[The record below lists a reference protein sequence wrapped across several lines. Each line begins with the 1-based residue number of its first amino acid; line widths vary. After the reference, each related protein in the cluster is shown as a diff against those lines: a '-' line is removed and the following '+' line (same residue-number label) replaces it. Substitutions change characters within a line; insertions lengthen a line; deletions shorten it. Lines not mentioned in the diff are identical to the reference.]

1 MKKLL
6 SALFFLLLYTYAHSQ
21 ENIRFGVFAYKGVD
35 ETRKQYQPLVDQLNE
50 ILEKDVVLEVLTQEE
65 MNEKIRNKQLDIVTT
80 NPTHFLHIRQQ
91 YALSGAIATLN
102 GFNKGVVTNK
112 LAGVIIVKKDS
123 NIKTLKDLKGK
134 IVATPSI
141 KNMGGFR
148 AQAYEAYIAGVDI
161 LKESKK
167 LIETYGSHQEV
178 VFDILDDKAEVG
190 FIRDG
195 ILEEMI
201 EKNEIQVD
209 AIRVLN
215 EQKNSHHP
223 YKISTK
229 LYPEW
234 PVFSLQHVDEE
245 SVKSFISA
253 LFSLKPTESMKNAK
267 IYNYTL
273 PADYLETEELSRALR
288 LPPFD
293 KAMKV
298 TILDILEQYKVVV
311 VTIIVSLFLGLFYHI
326 REKKNKDLF
335 SSLLSNMGEGV
346 YGVDKSGN
354 CTWINKKALEMLGY
368 KEKEVLH
375 KDQHHLFHHHKPTN
389 NEYMVSECPIYLTS
403 KDKKTRNLDEYFI
416 KKDGTF
422 FPINLTVTSTNDGG
436 AIVVFRDISDLLEK
450 QKELEKSENLFR
462 TLFEM
467 FPDAIVITDVETQ
480 LPYKF
485 NEIAHVQ
492 LGYSADEFEKLPI
505 NKYDA
510 IETQSDIQEHIKFV
524 YENKGDNFETKHRTK
539 DGVILDIGVSVR
551 LIYIENK
558 TYLLSVHRD
567 ITQIKRYQR
576 DLRFQKQRLDSII
589 EGTNVGTW
597 EWDIEIGNVVFN
609 ERWAEI
615 IGYTLEELFPISIDT
630 WIKHSH
636 PDDFLE
642 SKKALKRHFDGEIDY
657 YECESRMKHKDG
669 HWIWVLDRGKVSQ
682 WSKDGKPVLMSGT
695 HQDITARKL
704 EQEELASL
712 NNQLGSLLQSI
723 PDLVWMKDAD
733 GVYITCN
740 KRFEEFFGA
749 SKDEIHGKTDYDFVS
764 KELAGFFREHDKNA
778 MHSEVP
784 LTNFEEIPFAIDGH
798 TEYLQTTKTA
808 VKDKNGTILGV
819 LGVGRDLTELK
830 KNEEA
835 LKEAKEEA
843 DRANLA
849 KSDFL
854 ANMSH
859 EIRTPMNAILGLSE
873 LMLDANLSAKEKDYL
888 QKIHGSSKMLLGIIN
903 DILDYSKIEA
913 NKMEIEHREFNLG
926 NVLSQLKMIF
936 TQNAINKGLKLF
948 FELKGAIPR
957 MVVGDELRINQVLVN
972 LLSNA
977 LKFTDEG
984 HVTLSIKLKEKH
996 EHSAVINFSVSD
1008 TGIGIAGEDISKLF
1022 APFSQ
1027 ADNSTTRKYGGTGL
1041 GLSISTRLVEAMGG
1055 KLNAYSQRGLGST
1068 FSFEIA
1074 LGINSWDENKLEAVD
1089 ELSMISVNSAQDFP
1103 DLSNINVLLVEDN
1116 EINQEVALA
1125 ILKKVKIEAVVANNG
1140 KEAVN
1145 VFLSKP
1151 NYFDIILM
1159 DLQMPIMNGYEAATA
1174 IREHDKEIPIIALTA
1189 AAMVEDREKVLSF
1202 GMNDHLSKPI
1212 NSNEILRTVAKWCKI
1227 SMNITEEEQ
1236 KDKATEQNDTVL
1248 DIEYAL
1254 NMVNS
1259 NEELLHKILFRFL
1272 MELENEFA
1280 FLPALL
1286 SQNDPSAAPLIHAL
1300 KGVSGNIGAKA
1311 LSSIC
1316 NLIDN
1321 NYKKD
1326 FVVSK
1331 ESIEALQSAMDALK
1345 TEIKSMHLD
1354 TNVVSHET
1362 ALNNDELQNLF
1373 QETLKDVKIGTM
1385 IQTQKQQMLFSG
1397 LKDKI
1402 NGYELGLWMEAMD
1415 EFDYDKAYNIMK
1427 EWKV

>member
-6 SALFFLLLYTYAHSQ
+6 FIFFFLLLFTHLYAK
-21 ENIRFGVFAYKGVD
+21 ENIRFGVFAYKEVED
-35 ETRKQYQPLVDQLNE
+35 TKKQYQNLVNYLNE
-50 ILEKDVVLEVLTQEE
+50 KLDNRVILEVLTQEE
-65 MNEKIRNKQLDIVTT
+65 MNEKIKNRQLDIVTT
-80 NPTHFLHIRQQ
+80 NPIHFLHIRQQ
-91 YALSGAIATLN
+91 YDLSGAIATLR
-102 GFNKGVVTNK
+102 GFKEGIVTSK
-112 LAGVIIVKKDS
+112 LAGVIIVRKDS
-123 NIKTLKDLKGK
+123 PLQTLEDLKNK
-134 IVATPSI
+134 TIVAPS
-141 KNMGGFR
+141 KKHMGGFR
-148 AQAYEAYIAGVDI
+148 AQAYELYLKGIDI
-161 LKESKK
+161 EEKSKK
-167 LIETYGSHQEV
+167 IIELKGSHQDV
-178 VFDILDDKAEVG
+178 VRAILSKEADVG

-195 ILEEMI
+195 ILEEMTAKG
-201 EKNEIQVD
+201 ELKND
-209 AIRVLN
+209 AIRIIN
-215 EQKNSHHP
+215 EQSNPYHP

-234 PVFSLQHVDEE
+234 PVFSMPYMNEDD
-245 SVKSFISA
+245 VKIFISA
-253 LFSLKPTESMKNAK
+253 LFSIKPTESMKNTG
-267 IYNYTL
+267 IYDYTL

-293 KAMKV
+293 KAAKV
-298 TILDILEQYKVVV
+298 TILDIMHQYK
-311 VTIIVSLFLGLFYHI
+311 IELLAIAFSLLLGLFYHI

-346 YGVDKSGN
+346 YGIDKDGN
-354 CTWINKKALEMLGY
+354 CTWINKKALDMLGY
-368 KEKEVLH
+368 NEKEILH
-375 KDQHHLFHHHKPTN
+375 KNQHHLFHHHKPKKE
-389 NEYMVSECPIYLTS
+389 EYDVDECPIYLTS
-403 KDKKTRNLDEYFI
+403 KDKVTRNFDEYFI
-416 KKDGTF
+416 KKDGSHL
-422 FPINLTVTSTNDGG
+422 PVNLTVTPANNDG

-467 FPDAIVITDVETQ
+467 FPDAIVITDIETQ

-485 NEIAHVQ
+485 NKVANVQ

-510 IETQSDIQEHIKFV
+510 IETQSDIQEHIKFI
-524 YENKGDNFETKHRTK
+524 YENKEDNFETKHRTK
-539 DGVILDIGVSVR
+539 EGVILDIGVSVR

-630 WIKHSH
+630 WIKYTH

-642 SKKALKRHFDGEIDY
+642 SKKMLERHFSGELDY

-712 NNQLGSLLQSI
+712 NNQLESLLQSI

-749 SKDEIHGKTDYDFVS
+749 PKEKIYGKTDYDFVS
-764 KELAGFFREHDKNA
+764 KELADFFREHDKNA

-819 LGVGRDLTELK
+819 LGVGRNLTELK

-926 NVLSQLKMIF
+926 NVLSKLKMIF

-948 FELKGAIPR
+948 FELKGTTPR

-977 LKFTDEG
+977 LKFTNEG
-984 HVTLSIKLKEKH
+984 HVALSIELKQQYK
-996 EHSAVINFSVSD
+996 HSAVINFSVSD

-1055 KLNAYSQRGLGST
+1055 RLNVDSQRGIGST
-1068 FSFEIA
+1068 FSFEIE
-1074 LGINSWDENKLEAVD
+1074 LGIDSWDENKLETVD
-1089 ELSMISVNSAQDFP
+1089 ELNMVNVSSVEDFP

-1145 VFLSKP
+1145 IFLSKP
-1151 NYFDIILM
+1151 NYFNIILM
-1159 DLQMPIMNGYEAATA
+1159 DLQMPIMNGYEATTV
-1174 IREHDKEIPIIALTA
+1174 IREHDKNIPIIALTA
-1189 AAMVEDREKVLSF
+1189 AAMVEDREKVLSV
-1202 GMNDHLSKPI
+1202 GMNDHLPKPI
-1212 NSNEILRTVAKWCKI
+1212 NSNEMLKTVAKWCNVSINIADKEEKKI
-1227 SMNITEEEQ
+1227 L
-1236 KDKATEQNDTVL
+1236 EQNSAIL

-1254 NMVNS
+1254 NIVNS
-1259 NEELLHKILFRFL
+1259 NKELLHKILSKFL
-1272 MELENEFA
+1272 IELENEFA
-1280 FLPALL
+1280 SLPTLL

-1316 NLIDN
+1316 NLIYN
-1321 NYKKD
+1321 NYKKSSI
-1326 FVVSK
+1326 VSK
-1331 ESIEALQSAMDALK
+1331 ESIDALQSAMDALK
-1345 TEIKSMHLD
+1345 TEIKSMHMD
-1354 TNVVSHET
+1354 TNVVSHEA
-1362 ALNNDELQNLF
+1362 ALNDDELQNLF
-1373 QETLKDVKIGTM
+1373 QETLKNVKIGTM

-1402 NGYELGLWMEAMD
+1402 NSYELGLWMEAMD

-1427 EWKV
+1427 EWKA

>member
-1 MKKLL
+1 
-6 SALFFLLLYTYAHSQ
+6 
-21 ENIRFGVFAYKGVD
+21 
-35 ETRKQYQPLVDQLNE
+35 
-50 ILEKDVVLEVLTQEE
+50 
-65 MNEKIRNKQLDIVTT
+65 
-80 NPTHFLHIRQQ
+80 
-91 YALSGAIATLN
+91 
-102 GFNKGVVTNK
+102 
-112 LAGVIIVKKDS
+112 
-123 NIKTLKDLKGK
+123 
-134 IVATPSI
+134 
-141 KNMGGFR
+141 MGGFR
-148 AQAYEAYIAGVDI
+148 AQAYELHLKGINIEEKSKSVIELKGTHQDVVRAI
-161 LKESKK
+161 LNKEA
-167 LIETYGSHQEV
+167 
-178 VFDILDDKAEVG
+178 DVG

-195 ILEEMI
+195 ILEEMTAKGELENNTI
-201 EKNEIQVD
+201 KI
-209 AIRVLN
+209 IN
-215 EQKNSHHP
+215 EQNNPYHP

-234 PVFSLQHVDEE
+234 PVFSMPYMNEDD
-245 SVKSFISA
+245 VKIFISA
-253 LFSLKPTESMKNAK
+253 LFSIKPTESMKNAG
-267 IYNYTL
+267 IYDYTL
-273 PADYLETEELSRALR
+273 PADYLQTEELSRALR

-293 KAMKV
+293 KVENV
-298 TILDILEQYKVVV
+298 TIVDILQQYKAVFIA
-311 VTIIVSLFLGLFYHI
+311 TFISLLLGLFYHI
-326 REKKNKDLF
+326 REKKGKDLL

-346 YGVDKSGN
+346 YGIDKDGN

-368 KEKEVLH
+368 SEKEVLH
-375 KDQHHLFHHHKPTN
+375 KDQHLLFHHHKPTGR
-389 NEYMVSECPIYLTS
+389 EYEIDECPIYLTA
-403 KDKKTRNLDEYFI
+403 KDKITRNLDDCFI
-416 KKDGTF
+416 RKDRTF
-422 FPINLTVTSTNDGG
+422 FSINLTVAPTNDNG
-436 AIVVFRDISDLLEK
+436 AIVVFRDISDLIEK
-450 QKELEKSENLFR
+450 QKKLEKSENLFR
-462 TLFEM
+462 TLFEI
-467 FPDAIVITDVETQ
+467 FPEPIIMTDLKTK

-485 NEIAHVQ
+485 NKAAHLQ
-492 LGYSADEFEKLPI
+492 LGYSANEFEKLSI

-510 IETQSDIQEHIKFV
+510 FESPQETQKHIETIYKNGSDS
-524 YENKGDNFETKHRTK
+524 FETKHRTK
-539 DGVILDIGVSVR
+539 DGLLLDIAVSVQ
-551 LIYIENK
+551 LIHLEEK
-558 TYLLSVHRD
+558 PYLLSVHRN

-576 DLRFQKQRLDSII
+576 DLTFQKQRLDSII
-589 EGTNVGTW
+589 EGTNIGTW
-597 EWDIEIGNVVFN
+597 EWDVQIGNVIFN

-615 IGYTLEELFPISIDT
+615 IGYTLDELAPISIDT
-630 WIKHSH
+630 WIKYAH
-636 PDDFLE
+636 PDDLSE
-642 SKKALKRHFDGEIDY
+642 SKKMLERHFSGELDY

-669 HWIWVLDRGKVSQ
+669 HWVWVLDRGKVSQ
-682 WSKDGKPVLMSGT
+682 WNKDGKPVLMSGT

-723 PDLVWMKDAD
+723 PDLVWMKDAE
-733 GVYITCN
+733 GFYITCN
-740 KRFEEFFGA
+740 KRFEDFFGA
-749 SKDEIHGKTDYDFVS
+749 SKDEICGKTDYDFVS
-764 KELAGFFREHDKNA
+764 KDLADFFREHDKNA

-784 LTNFEEIPFAIDGH
+784 LTNFEEIQFASDGH
-798 TEYLQTTKTA
+798 TEYIQTTKTA
-808 VKDKNGTILGV
+808 VRDKDGTILGV
-819 LGVGRDLTELK
+819 LGVGRDLSELK

-936 TQNAINKGLKLF
+936 TQSAINKGLKLF
-948 FELKGAIPR
+948 FELKGTAPR

-977 LKFTDEG
+977 LKFTNEG
-984 HVTLSIKLKEKH
+984 HVTLTIELKKRH

-1055 KLNAYSQRGLGST
+1055 RLNADSQRGVGST
-1068 FSFEIA
+1068 FSFEIE
-1074 LGINSWDENKLEAVD
+1074 LGIDSWDENKLEAVD
-1089 ELSMISVNSAQDFP
+1089 ELSMISISSIQDLP

-1125 ILKKVKIEAVVANNG
+1125 ILKKVNIEAVVANNG

-1145 VFLSKP
+1145 LFLSKP
-1151 NYFDIILM
+1151 NYFNIILM
-1159 DLQMPIMNGYEAATA
+1159 DLQMPIMNGYEAASV

-1189 AAMVEDREKVLSF
+1189 AAMVEDREKVLRV
-1202 GMNDHLSKPI
+1202 GMNDHLPKPI
-1212 NSNEILRTVAKWCKI
+1212 NSNEMLRTVAKWCNI
-1227 SMNITEEEQ
+1227 SINIAEKEEE
-1236 KDKATEQNDTVL
+1236 KTLDQNSAVL
-1248 DIEYAL
+1248 DIGYAL
-1254 NMVNS
+1254 NIVNS
-1259 NEELLHKILFRFL
+1259 NKELLHKILSKFL
-1272 MELENEFA
+1272 IELENKFA
-1280 FLPALL
+1280 SLPALL

-1311 LSSIC
+1311 LASIC
-1316 NLIDN
+1316 NLIYN
-1321 NYKKD
+1321 KYKKD
-1326 FVVSK
+1326 PVVSK
-1331 ESIEALQSAMDALK
+1331 ENIDALQNAMNALK
-1345 TEIKSMHLD
+1345 TEIRSMRLD
-1354 TNVVSHET
+1354 TNAVLQET
-1362 ALNNDELQNLF
+1362 ALNSDELQNLF
-1373 QETLKDVKIGTM
+1373 QEILKDVKIGTM
-1385 IQTQKQQMLFSG
+1385 IQTRKQQMLFSG